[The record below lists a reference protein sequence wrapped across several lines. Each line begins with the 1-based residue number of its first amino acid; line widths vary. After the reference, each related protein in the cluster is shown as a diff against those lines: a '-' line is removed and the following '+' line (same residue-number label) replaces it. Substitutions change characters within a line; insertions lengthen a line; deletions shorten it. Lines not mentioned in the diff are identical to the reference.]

1 VACGTRQAVVDPFS
15 ALNLLPLTIMSDLVG
30 HFVAFANKI
39 RVVAI
44 CQD

>member
-1 VACGTRQAVVDPFS
+1 VTRGKQLAVLFA

-39 RVVAI
+39 DAI
-44 CQD
+44 CQA